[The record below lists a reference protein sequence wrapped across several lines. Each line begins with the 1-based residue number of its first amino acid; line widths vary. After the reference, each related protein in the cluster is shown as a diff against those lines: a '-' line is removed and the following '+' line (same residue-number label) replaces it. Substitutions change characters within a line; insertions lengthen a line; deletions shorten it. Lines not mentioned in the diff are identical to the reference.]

1 MKQPAHASSMRLA
14 SLIRRRHSRMWQKIR
29 PVSIQEGV
37 TLLIMRQ
44 VVGKPQFVRYRKH
57 AHLIPKLFHFDT
69 GRNFCQILPI
79 GRSIA
84 VGTPLLEASH
94 GRMSI
99 LTYREMCQEAASSAS
114 HREMR
119 GGIAPFGIGAPA
131 QRRPGSI
138 GGACPVLDRRYR
150 PCCEK
155 AVNPRTRRSG
165 MRVLGGGCLRQFPP
179 QHPARRDA
187 RTKCR

>member
-1 MKQPAHASSMRLA
+1 MRLA
-14 SLIRRRHSRMWQKIR
+14 LLIRRRHSRMWQKIR

-69 GRNFCQILPI
+69 GRNFCQILPT

-84 VGTPLLEASH
+84 VDATLLEASH

-99 LTYREMCQEAASSAS
+99 LAYREMCQEAASSAS

-138 GGACPVLDRRYR
+138 GAPAQCWAGGIGLAARKRL
-150 PCCEK
+150 
-155 AVNPRTRRSG
+155 
-165 MRVLGGGCLRQFPP
+165 VLGHDVRGCGFW
-179 QHPARRDA
+179 AGVA
-187 RTKCR
+187 

>member
-1 MKQPAHASSMRLA
+1 M
-14 SLIRRRHSRMWQKIR
+14 
-29 PVSIQEGV
+29 SIQEGV

-69 GRNFCQILPI
+69 GRNFCQILPT

-84 VGTPLLEASH
+84 VDATLLEASH

-99 LTYREMCQEAASSAS
+99 LAYREMFQEAASSAS

-119 GGIAPFGIGAPA
+119 GGIAPFGIG
-131 QRRPGSI
+131 
-138 GGACPVLDRRYR
+138 GACPAPAWQHWGRL
-150 PCCEK
+150 PGAGQ
-155 AVNPRTRRSG
+155 AVSALLRESG
-165 MRVLGGGCLRQFPP
+165 WS
-179 QHPARRDA
+179 
-187 RTKCR
+187 

>member
-1 MKQPAHASSMRLA
+1 MRLA
-14 SLIRRRHSRMWQKIR
+14 LLIRRRHSRMWQKIR

-69 GRNFCQILPI
+69 GRNFCQILPT

-84 VGTPLLEASH
+84 VDATLLEASH
-94 GRMSI
+94 GRMSV

-119 GGIAPFGIGAPA
+119 GDIAPFGIGGT
-131 QRRPGSI
+131 R
-138 GGACPVLDRRYR
+138 PVLGRRYR

-155 AVNPRTRRSG
+155 AVGPRARRSG